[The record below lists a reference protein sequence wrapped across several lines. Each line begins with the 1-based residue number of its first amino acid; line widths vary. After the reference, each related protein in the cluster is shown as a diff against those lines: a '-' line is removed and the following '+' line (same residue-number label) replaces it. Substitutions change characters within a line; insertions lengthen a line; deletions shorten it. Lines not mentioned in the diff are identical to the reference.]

1 MLRAIV
7 IDNEKSSLNQLKKL
21 AGTNDNINLIASF
34 TDPLEGLANLADLEA
49 DVVFLSIDMP
59 EINSFYIAE
68 QIIKSCPDT
77 CIVFVASHDD
87 YALKAFE
94 LNALD
99 YLLKPVTRERFCQCV
114 EKLLKYGGGN
124 IDARSF
130 HDLNYH
136 FNESSKKLFIE
147 FEGETILI
155 KPEDIYYFEVKDKT
169 VIIKTK
175 INTYTSSHP
184 LKYYETKLKNYNFY
198 RCHRAYLVN
207 LDKVSRFIHY
217 SKTRRDVGFDDMKDT
232 VPVSKHNV
240 NAIQNLL
247 KF

>member
-1 MLRAIV
+1 LESKLNRKGDRTSLRAIV

-87 YALKAFE
+87 YALEAFE

-99 YLLKPVTRERFCQCV
+99 YLLKPVTQERFSQCI
-114 EKLLKYGGGN
+114 EKLLKYGGRG
-124 IDARSF
+124 I
-130 HDLNYH
+130 
-136 FNESSKKLFIE
+136 ESVKKLFID
-147 FEGETILI
+147 FEGETVLI
-155 KPEDIYYFEVKDKT
+155 KPDDIYYFEVRDKT

-175 INTYTSSHP
+175 TNTYTSSNP
-184 LKYYETKLKNYNFY
+184 LNTMKQSFRTATSIAATAPIWLIWTKCPDLSIIQKLV
-198 RCHRAYLVN
+198 ATWVLTILGTLYL
-207 LDKVSRFIHY
+207 
-217 SKTRRDVGFDDMKDT
+217 
-232 VPVSKHNV
+232 
-240 NAIQNLL
+240 
-247 KF
+247 

>member
-1 MLRAIV
+1 LRAIV

-34 TDPLEGLANLADLEA
+34 TDSLEGLLNVAKLKPN
-49 DVVFLSIDMP
+49 VVFIDIDMP
-59 EINSFYIAE
+59 ETNGIYMAE
-68 QIIKSCPDT
+68 QIIKSYPDT

-155 KPEDIYYFEVKDKT
+155 KPEDIYYFEVRDKT

>member
-155 KPEDIYYFEVKDKT
+155 KPEDIYYFEVRDKT

-184 LKYYETKLKNYNFY
+184 LNTMKQSFRTATSIAATAPIWLIWTKCPDLSIIQKLV
-198 RCHRAYLVN
+198 ATWVLTILGTLYL
-207 LDKVSRFIHY
+207 
-217 SKTRRDVGFDDMKDT
+217 
-232 VPVSKHNV
+232 
-240 NAIQNLL
+240 
-247 KF
+247 

>member
-7 IDNEKSSLNQLKKL
+7 IDNEKSLNQLKKL
-21 AGTNDNINLIASF
+21 AGTNDNVNLIASF
-34 TDPLEGLANLADLEA
+34 TDPLEGLANLADLEP
-49 DVVFLSIDMP
+49 DVVFLSTDMP
-59 EINSFYIAE
+59 EINSIAE

-114 EKLLKYGGGN
+114 DKLLKYGGGN

-136 FNESSKKLFIE
+136 FNENSKVIYRIRRRNNFNKAGGHIPNLITTTFIAA
-147 FEGETILI
+147 TAPIWLI
-155 KPEDIYYFEVKDKT
+155 WI
-169 VIIKTK
+169 
-175 INTYTSSHP
+175 
-184 LKYYETKLKNYNFY
+184 
-198 RCHRAYLVN
+198 RCPDL
-207 LDKVSRFIHY
+207 SI
-217 SKTRRDVGFDDMKDT
+217 
-232 VPVSKHNV
+232 
-240 NAIQNLL
+240 IQNSLRRGV
-247 KF
+247 

>member
-1 MLRAIV
+1 LRAIV

-34 TDPLEGLANLADLEA
+34 TDSLEGLLNVAKLKPN
-49 DVVFLSIDMP
+49 VVFIDIDMP
-59 EINSFYIAE
+59 ETNGIYMAE
-68 QIIKSCPDT
+68 QIIKSYPDT

-175 INTYTSSHP
+175 INTY
-184 LKYYETKLKNYNFY
+184 KNQKGQSLLIFPFDFQHKCYAKAPEILTPY
-198 RCHRAYLVN
+198 PCTWAAVEMVTDDL
-207 LDKVSRFIHY
+207 FI
-217 SKTRRDVGFDDMKDT
+217 D
-232 VPVSKHNV
+232 
-240 NAIQNLL
+240 A
-247 KF
+247 